1 VSKDKKKP
9 KKKDAKPR
17 KKGGGGEALKAL
29 AQNPIVADVVAAAL
43 VGMAAALRDSDKAK
57 RLANKAGD
65 HLDAL
70 TKTNARKGNAMWD
83 MALDIGRRTLDS
95 LAEELKADGKGAKR

>member
-1 VSKDKKKP
+1 VSKDKKKA
-9 KKKDAKPR
+9 KKKDGKAH

-43 VGMAAALRDSDKAK
+43 VGMAAALKDSEKAK

-65 HLDAL
+65 QLDSLA
-70 TKTNARKGNAMWD
+70 KTNARKGNAMWD

-95 LAEELKADGKGAKR
+95 LAEELKADGKATKR